1 MSRLLL
7 EGGTLV
13 GLADPFDIQLATHLY
28 AENGTIAA
36 IGAEAI
42 RLAARPGEPVERLKA
57 DGKWVL
63 PGFVQ
68 AHLHLCQTL
77 LRNGPEDLEL
87 LPWLAFHVW
96 PGEAALDPETLAI
109 AARLG
114 LAECLASGVTAVLD
128 MGTVRHSDALF
139 RAAARAGVRYTGGNV
154 LMDDPSTTPEELL
167 TPADEGLAETERLH
181 AAWHGRERGR
191 LRVAVQPRFAV
202 SCTDD
207 LLRRAAAMAAEKG
220 LTIHTHAAESVAE
233 CGLVLERTGR
243 DNIAYL
249 DAVGLLGPKSCI
261 AHAVHTD
268 ARAWRVLAERG
279 AAAVHCPS
287 SNLRLRSGVCPV
299 LPMRRAGVRV
309 ALGSD
314 AASCNDRLDPF
325 REMRLAALLPRTR
338 PDTRGET
345 GELGAFEAL
354 RLATWEGGRALDLPG
369 LEGLA
374 PGGRA
379 DFVILDPEAGWA
391 LPESRSGEPYG
402 AIVHAMGPENVS
414 ATVVD
419 GVLRYRASDPSVGG
433 LRPSAA
439 EVRAAAAALRGR
451 MRRASAP
458 P

>member
-13 GLADPFDIQLATHLY
+13 GLADPFDIQSSTDLY

-36 IGAEAI
+36 IGSEAL
-42 RLAARPGEPVERLKA
+42 RLAAGPGEPVERLKVE
-57 DGKWVL
+57 GKWVL

-96 PGEAALDPETLAI
+96 PGEAALDPDTLTI
-109 AARLG
+109 SARLG

-128 MGTVRHSDALF
+128 MGTVRHSDSLF

-167 TPADEGLAETERLH
+167 ATADEGLAETERLH
-181 AAWHGRERGR
+181 ATWHGRERGR

-207 LLRRAAAMAAEKG
+207 LLRRAAALAAEKG
-220 LTIHTHAAESVAE
+220 LTIHTHAAESAAE

-249 DAVGLLGPKSCI
+249 DAVGLLGPKSCV

-268 ARAWRVLAERG
+268 AGAWRVLAERG
-279 AAAVHCPS
+279 AAAIHCPS

-299 LPMRRAGVRV
+299 VPMRRAGVRV

-338 PDTRGET
+338 PQG
-345 GELGAFEAL
+345 GELRAFEAL

-369 LEGLA
+369 LEGLT

-379 DFVILDPEAGWA
+379 DFAILDPDAGWA
-391 LPESRSGEPYG
+391 LPESRSGEPYS

-451 MRRASAP
+451 MRVP
-458 P
+458 PPDRR